1 MNVICTPCMMCFCYK
16 GPSLRPWKSVAKN
29 ILVITAKHLCIMG
42 NIQLSVLSEPIS
54 CQAMQVTSAVSKCL
68 GFKYIVTVN
77 RIDRTC
83 GLEAQLFWLVN
94 MYFINFHVSML
105 IGHPSYDSNSKG
117 NLNWKGRLILCS
129 PLHFTAHFQRIQVG
143 LTLCL
148 CSLHYFYSTLLSQI
162 VYKIGRETCPIPH
175 RVTYLR
181 PNYGLPSSRRKRVW
195 GVRWHAPTFYPWAWF
210 ETRCRGDCKRAC

>member
-148 CSLHYFYSTLLSQI
+148 CSLHYFYSTVQYNPKLFTKLA
-162 VYKIGRETCPIPH
+162 GR
-175 RVTYLR
+175 
-181 PNYGLPSSRRKRVW
+181 
-195 GVRWHAPTFYPWAWF
+195 HAPYPTELHTYGQIMGSLAVGGRGF
-210 ETRCRGDCKRAC
+210 EE